1 MMYFKGDGAD
11 QDLNK
16 ALGLWHKAADE
27 EHPAA
32 MGLLGRAYM
41 EGKMGVEKDAASGLV
56 LLEKAANGGN
66 TPSSVYLGNI
76 YAKGQGVERDME
88 RAMKWYEQ
96 AGFSRRRPFPVYCGT
111 GLSGRFRRACG

>member
-41 EGKMGVEKDAASGLV
+41 EGKMGFEKDAASGLA
-56 LLEKAANGGN
+56 LLEKGRQWRE
-66 TPSSVYLGNI
+66 
-76 YAKGQGVERDME
+76 YAFVR
-88 RAMKWYEQ
+88 
-96 AGFSRRRPFPVYCGT
+96 
-111 GLSGRFRRACG
+111 LSGEHLRKGAGSGAGYGACHEVV